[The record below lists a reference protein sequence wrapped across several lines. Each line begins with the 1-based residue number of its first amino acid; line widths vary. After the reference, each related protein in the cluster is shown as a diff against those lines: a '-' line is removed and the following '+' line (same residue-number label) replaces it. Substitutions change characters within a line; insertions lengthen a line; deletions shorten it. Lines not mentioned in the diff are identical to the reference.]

1 MKKIVKISNSINR
14 GTPPASKVLLEYELW
29 LNKRYGRVGNYLT
42 NAKTFLKTYKDGPEL
57 TYQLDSYIEDMSLT
71 MQSILRRF
79 RLFIKEKN
87 IQFVVNDL
95 LEKKLPLGNIYV
107 KVFLASRRDRL
118 RGEFSLSTYA
128 TVLNQF
134 FNLIDHD
141 LKFFNKRWAEK
152 FIHAPA
158 LSDFTKRLYKSVLK
172 SFCDWAMLYQ
182 NTDPKHLSREQLQVR
197 KGLSLLSAQSLR
209 EISDIKVQSSK
220 SQLKRYHKESLTI
233 KQRDRLLK
241 LCENQRQRAIISLMA
256 WNGLRTIEVLR
267 LTAPDCQFKENRIAV
282 WGKGKS
288 SRSKEAIRLF
298 DVPKMEVKKYFKIES
313 ISRGKAF
320 PGISKKEVIDLIDNK
335 FERLGVTNKP
345 GKYSPHSLRHT
356 AGQIMYDR
364 GIPLEFIQ
372 KTLRHSS
379 LETTMVYAQKAIDR
393 KYFTAMPRFI

>member
-1 MKKIVKISNSINR
+1 MKKIVKISTSINR

-29 LNKRYGRVGNYLT
+29 LNKRYGKVGNYLT

-57 TYQLDSYIEDMSLT
+57 TFQLDSYIEDMSLT

-79 RLFIKEKN
+79 RLFVEGKN

-118 RGEFSLSTYA
+118 RGEFSLGTYA

-172 SFCDWAMLYQ
+172 AFCDWAMLYQ

-209 EISDIKVQSSK
+209 EISDIKVQSSR

-282 WGKGKS
+282 WGKGKT

-335 FERLGVTNKP
+335 FGRLGVTNKP